1 MTFAD
6 KVATAPESPGVYLL
20 KDAKGRVLY
29 VGKAR
34 VLRERLQA
42 YTQPKEDPRLRS
54 LVSKVADLETV
65 ITRSEV
71 EALVLEENFIKF
83 KKPRYNVR
91 LRDDKR
97 FPYLKITAAEPFPCI
112 YVTRNLR
119 DDTALGTVPVRGQS
133 PSKSVFFG
141 PYTSAKELRKAL
153 KAVKRIFRMRT
164 CKRDLTALGTVPM
177 RGLSPSESEVRTEGN
192 ARQGRVLGKPQGTV
206 HNGTVSG
213 FPRPCLN
220 FELNRCTGP
229 CAGKVTQEQYAQQ
242 VKDVVRFLSG
252 RSDELTEQVEQRMWA
267 ASQAQDFEVAAGLR
281 DQLMAL
287 REIRKDQQ
295 AVVQDKTS
303 RDIIGLARGARAAV
317 AALFRV
323 REGKIMSREEYPL
336 TVGADA
342 PDSEIL
348 SAVIRSIHTHTHDV
362 PEEIILPSAIEDAA
376 ALEAL
381 FAEKRGRKVRIV
393 VPERGEKVRLMELAR
408 ANAEKA
414 LVELRP
420 EERVPAG
427 NRELA
432 EILGLPTVPRLIE
445 GVDISNTQ
453 GTNAVGS
460 IVVFRDDRPTK
471 QQYRLFKI
479 RAVTGSNDFAM
490 MEEVLAR
497 RVRGLLEKNRPLP
510 DLVLVDG
517 GKGQLSSA
525 VKAYGQ
531 FDAEIP
537 ILGLAKRTDTLYYD
551 DGREIAIPVRSPA
564 LKLLKRIRDES
575 HRFAITFH
583 RKLRGKKMVESE
595 LDEIP
600 GLGPVR
606 KKALIQHFGSLDK
619 VRLAAVEEI
628 AKVKGFG
635 PSLAETVR
643 HQLHA

>member
-1 MTFAD
+1 VSFAE
-6 KVATAPESPGVYLL
+6 KVAAAPEAPGVYLL
-20 KDAKGRVLY
+20 KDSKGRVLY

-42 YTQPKEDPRLRS
+42 YVQPKEDPRLRS
-54 LVSKVADLETV
+54 LVSKVTDLETV
-65 ITRSEV
+65 VTRSEV

-91 LRDDKR
+91 LRDDKK
-97 FPYLKITAAEPFPCI
+97 FPYLKITAEPFPRI

-119 DDTALGTVPVRGQS
+119 DDTALGTVPVRGRS

-164 CKRDLTALGTVPM
+164 CKRDLAAAEYGP
-177 RGLSPSESEVRTEGN
+177 RKS
-192 ARQGRVLGKPQGTV
+192 QGTV
-206 HNGTVSG
+206 HNGTVPA

-303 RDIIGLARGARAAV
+303 RDIIGLARGQKSAV

-323 REGKIMSREEYPL
+323 REGKIVSREEYPL
-336 TVGADA
+336 TVAADA

-376 ALEAL
+376 VLEAL

-393 VPERGEKVRLMELAR
+393 VPERGDKVRLTELAR

-432 EILGLPTVPRLIE
+432 EVLGLPTVPRLIE

-479 RAVTGSNDFAM
+479 RTVTGSNDFAM

-551 DGREIAIPVRSPA
+551 DGREITIPVTSPA

-583 RKLRGKKMVESE
+583 RKLRGKQMVESE
-595 LDEIP
+595 LDEIA

-606 KKALIQHFGSLDK
+606 KKTLIQHFGSLDK
-619 VRLAAVEEI
+619 VRLANVEDI

-635 PSLAETVR
+635 PVLAETVHR
-643 HQLHA
+643 HLHT

>member
-1 MTFAD
+1 VSFAE
-6 KVATAPESPGVYLL
+6 KVSAAPECPGVYLL
-20 KDAKGRVLY
+20 KDAKGKVLY

-34 VLRERLQA
+34 SLRDRLRA
-42 YTQPKEDPRLRS
+42 YTQPQESPRLSS

-91 LRDDKR
+91 LRDDKK
-97 FPYLKITAAEPFPCI
+97 FPYLKITAEPFPRI
-112 YVTRNLR
+112 FVTRNLR
-119 DDTALGTVPVRGQS
+119 DD
-133 PSKSVFFG
+133 KSVFFG

-153 KAVKRIFRMRT
+153 KGVKRIFRMRT
-164 CKRDLTALGTVPM
+164 CKREIAPADDRSQKSEVRMQKSEVRQEEENRQGRQDRQGT
-177 RGLSPSESEVRTEGN
+177 GESEV
-192 ARQGRVLGKPQGTV
+192 VL
-206 HNGTVSG
+206 
-213 FPRPCLN
+213 RPCLN
-220 FELNRCTGP
+220 FELNRCTAP

-242 VKDVVRFLSG
+242 VKDVIRFLSG

-267 ASQAQDFEVAAGLR
+267 ASQAQDFEVAATLR

-295 AVVQDKTS
+295 AVMQDKTS
-303 RDIIGLARGARAAV
+303 RDIIGLARGGRAAV

-323 REGKIMSREEYPL
+323 REGKIVAREEYPL
-336 TVGADA
+336 TICEDA

-348 SAVIRSIHTHTHDV
+348 STVIRSIHTHTHDI
-362 PEEIILPSAIEDAA
+362 PEEIILPSAIEDAEV
-376 ALEAL
+376 LEAL
-381 FAEKRGRKVRIV
+381 FAERRGRKVRIV
-393 VPERGEKVRLMELAR
+393 VPERGEKVRLTELAR

-432 EILGLPTVPRLIE
+432 EILGLPNVPRLIE

-460 IVVFRDDRPTK
+460 IVVFCDDRPAK

-479 RAVTGSNDFAM
+479 RGAGHDRNPPGISDRVPSPDDCAM

-517 GKGQLSSA
+517 GKGQLSAA
-525 VKAYGQ
+525 VKAYSL
-531 FDAEIP
+531 FDADLP
-537 ILGLAKRTDTLYYD
+537 ILGLAKQTDTLYFN
-551 DGREIAIPVRSPA
+551 DGREITIPVTSPA

-575 HRFAITFH
+575 HRFANTFH

-619 VRLAAVEEI
+619 VRLASIEEI

-635 PSLAETVR
+635 PSLAESVHR
-643 HQLHA
+643 QLRA

>member
-1 MTFAD
+1 
-6 KVATAPESPGVYLL
+6 
-20 KDAKGRVLY
+20 
-29 VGKAR
+29 
-34 VLRERLQA
+34 
-42 YTQPKEDPRLRS
+42 
-54 LVSKVADLETV
+54 
-65 ITRSEV
+65 
-71 EALVLEENFIKF
+71 
-83 KKPRYNVR
+83 
-91 LRDDKR
+91 
-97 FPYLKITAAEPFPCI
+97 
-112 YVTRNLR
+112 
-119 DDTALGTVPVRGQS
+119 
-133 PSKSVFFG
+133 
-141 PYTSAKELRKAL
+141 
-153 KAVKRIFRMRT
+153 
-164 CKRDLTALGTVPM
+164 
-177 RGLSPSESEVRTEGN
+177 
-192 ARQGRVLGKPQGTV
+192 
-206 HNGTVSG
+206 
-213 FPRPCLN
+213 
-220 FELNRCTGP
+220 
-229 CAGKVTQEQYAQQ
+229 
-242 VKDVVRFLSG
+242 
-252 RSDELTEQVEQRMWA
+252 
-267 ASQAQDFEVAAGLR
+267 
-281 DQLMAL
+281 LMAL

-303 RDIIGLARGARAAV
+303 RDIIGLARGARSAV

-323 REGKIMSREEYPL
+323 REGKIVAREEYPL
-336 TVGADA
+336 TVGEDA

-348 SAVIRSIHTHTHDV
+348 STVIRSIHTHTHDV
-362 PEEIILPSAIEDAA
+362 PEEIILPSAIDDAE

-420 EERVPAG
+420 EERVPVG

-479 RAVTGSNDFAM
+479 RTVTGSNDFAM

-537 ILGLAKRTDTLYYD
+537 ILGLAKRTDTLYFD
-551 DGREIAIPVRSPA
+551 DGREITIPVTSPA

-583 RKLRGKKMVESE
+583 RKLRGRKMVESE

-606 KKALIQHFGSLDK
+606 KKVLIQHFGSLDK
-619 VRLAAVEEI
+619 VRLASVEEI
-628 AKVKGFG
+628 AKVKGLG
-635 PSLAETVR
+635 PALARKVFEELR
-643 HQLHA
+643 G

>member
-1 MTFAD
+1 VTFAE
-6 KVATAPESPGVYLL
+6 KVAQAPESPGVYLL

-42 YTQPKEDPRLRS
+42 YTQPKEDPRLSS
-54 LVSKVADLETV
+54 LVSKVTDLETV
-65 ITRSEV
+65 VTRSEV

-91 LRDDKR
+91 LRDDKK
-97 FPYLKITAAEPFPCI
+97 FPYLKITASEPYPRI
-112 YVTRNLR
+112 LVTRNLS
-119 DDTALGTVPVRGQS
+119 DDTALGTVPVRGQ
-133 PSKSVFFG
+133 PPAKSVFFG

-164 CKRDLTALGTVPM
+164 CKYRLPEDRPA
-177 RGLSPSESEVRTEGN
+177 
-192 ARQGRVLGKPQGTV
+192 
-206 HNGTVSG
+206 
-213 FPRPCLN
+213 RPCLD
-220 FELNRCTGP
+220 FELNRCSGP
-229 CAGKVTQEQYAQQ
+229 CADKVTQEQYADQ
-242 VKDVVRFLSG
+242 VKDVIRFLSG

-267 ASQAQDFEVAAGLR
+267 ASQAQDFETAAVLR

-287 REIRKDQQ
+287 REIRKNQQ

-303 RDIIGLARGARAAV
+303 RDIIGLARGQKSAV

-323 REGKIMSREEYPL
+323 REGKIVSREEYPL
-336 TVGADA
+336 TAGENA
-342 PDSEIL
+342 PDSELL
-348 SAVIRSIHTHTHDV
+348 STVVRSVHTHTHDI
-362 PEEIILPSAIEDAA
+362 PEEIILPAPIEDAA
-376 ALEAL
+376 ALEGL
-381 FAEKRGRKVRIV
+381 FAEKRGRKVRII

-432 EILGLPTVPRLIE
+432 EVLGLPTVPRLIE

-479 RAVTGSNDFAM
+479 RTVTGSNDFAM

-551 DGREIAIPVRSPA
+551 DGREITIPVTSPA

-619 VRLAAVEEI
+619 VRLAAVEDI
-628 AKVKGFG
+628 AKVRGFG
-635 PSLAETVR
+635 PALAETVHR
-643 HQLHA
+643 QLHS

>member
-1 MTFAD
+1 
-6 KVATAPESPGVYLL
+6 
-20 KDAKGRVLY
+20 
-29 VGKAR
+29 
-34 VLRERLQA
+34 
-42 YTQPKEDPRLRS
+42 
-54 LVSKVADLETV
+54 V
-65 ITRSEV
+65 I
-71 EALVLEENFIKF
+71 
-83 KKPRYNVR
+83 
-91 LRDDKR
+91 
-97 FPYLKITAAEPFPCI
+97 
-112 YVTRNLR
+112 
-119 DDTALGTVPVRGQS
+119 
-133 PSKSVFFG
+133 
-141 PYTSAKELRKAL
+141 
-153 KAVKRIFRMRT
+153 
-164 CKRDLTALGTVPM
+164 
-177 RGLSPSESEVRTEGN
+177 
-192 ARQGRVLGKPQGTV
+192 
-206 HNGTVSG
+206 
-213 FPRPCLN
+213 
-220 FELNRCTGP
+220 
-229 CAGKVTQEQYAQQ
+229 
-242 VKDVVRFLSG
+242 RFLSG
-252 RSDELTEQVEQRMWA
+252 RSDELTEQIEQRMWA
-267 ASQAQDFEVAAGLR
+267 ASQTQDFEVAATLR

-303 RDIIGLARGARAAV
+303 RDIIGLARGGRSAV

-323 REGKIMSREEYPL
+323 REGKIVAREEYPL
-336 TVGADA
+336 TIVEDA

-348 SAVIRSIHTHTHDV
+348 STVIRSIHTHTHDI
-362 PEEIILPSAIEDAA
+362 PEEIILPSAIDDAE

-393 VPERGEKVRLMELAR
+393 VPERGEKVRLTELAR

-432 EILGLPTVPRLIE
+432 EILGLPHVPRLIE

-460 IVVFRDDRPTK
+460 IVVFRDDRPAK

-479 RAVTGSNDFAM
+479 RGAGHDRNPPGISDRVPSPDDCAM

-517 GKGQLSSA
+517 GKGQLSAA
-525 VKAYGQ
+525 VKAYSQ
-531 FDAEIP
+531 FDADIP
-537 ILGLAKRTDTLYYD
+537 ILGLAKRTDTLYFN
-551 DGREIAIPVRSPA
+551 DGREITISVRSPA

-575 HRFAITFH
+575 HRFANTFH

-600 GLGPVR
+600 GLGPAR
-606 KKALIQHFGSLDK
+606 KKAPIQHFGSLDK
-619 VRLAAVEEI
+619 VRLATAEEI

-635 PSLAETVR
+635 PSLAEKVFGELR
-643 HQLHA
+643 R

>member
-1 MTFAD
+1 MSDLTFVIWSFGHSIVIRVSSFGFARSTVSFAD
-6 KVATAPESPGVYLL
+6 KVATAPEAPGVYLL
-20 KDAKGRVLY
+20 KDSKGRVLY

-34 VLRERLQA
+34 VLRDRLQA
-42 YTQPKEDPRLRS
+42 YTQPKEDPRLQS

-71 EALVLEENFIKF
+71 EALILEENFIKF

-91 LRDDKR
+91 LRDDKK
-97 FPYLKITAAEPFPCI
+97 FPYLKITASEPYPRIF
-112 YVTRNLR
+112 VTRNLK
-119 DDTALGTVPVRGQS
+119 DDG
-133 PSKSVFFG
+133 SVFFG
-141 PYTSAKELRKAL
+141 PYTSARELRKAL

-164 CKRDLTALGTVPM
+164 CKYRLPEDRP
-177 RGLSPSESEVRTEGN
+177 N
-192 ARQGRVLGKPQGTV
+192 
-206 HNGTVSG
+206 
-213 FPRPCLN
+213 RPCLD
-220 FELNRCTGP
+220 FELNRCSGP
-229 CAGKVTQEQYAQQ
+229 CADKATKEQYAGQ
-242 VKDVVRFLSG
+242 VNDVIRFLSG
-252 RSDELTEQVEQRMWA
+252 RSDELVEQVEQRMWA
-267 ASQAQDFEVAAGLR
+267 ASQTQDFETAAVLR

-287 REIRKDQQ
+287 RDISRNQQ

-303 RDIIGLARGARAAV
+303 RDIIGLARGKKSAV

-323 REGKIMSREEYPL
+323 REGKIVSREEYPL
-336 TVGADA
+336 TAGENA
-342 PDSEIL
+342 PDSELL
-348 SAVIRSIHTHTHDV
+348 STLVRSIHTHTHDI
-362 PEEIILPSAIEDAA
+362 PEEIILPAAIDDAE

-381 FAEKRGRKVRIV
+381 FAEKRGRKVKIV

-432 EILGLPTVPRLIE
+432 DILGLSAVPRLIE

-479 RAVTGSNDFAM
+479 RTVTGSNDFAM

-531 FDAEIP
+531 FDTEIP

-551 DGREIAIPVRSPA
+551 DGREITIPVTSPA

-600 GLGPVR
+600 GLGPFR
-606 KKALIQHFGSLDK
+606 KKVLIQHFGSLDK
-619 VRLAAVEEI
+619 LRLASVDEI

-635 PSLAETVR
+635 SALAQKVFEGLR
-643 HQLHA
+643 

>member
-1 MTFAD
+1 VTFAE
-6 KVATAPESPGVYLL
+6 KVAAAPEGPGVYLL
-20 KDAKGRVLY
+20 KDAKGKVLY

-34 VLRERLQA
+34 SLRDRLRA
-42 YTQPKEDPRLRS
+42 YTQPQESPRLSS
-54 LVSKVADLETV
+54 LVSKVTDLETV
-65 ITRSEV
+65 VTRSEV

-91 LRDDKR
+91 LRDDKK
-97 FPYLKITAAEPFPCI
+97 FPYLKITAERLPRIF
-112 YVTRNLR
+112 VTRNLDPDPLPSIPSPLR
-119 DDTALGTVPVRGQS
+119 GREGVRVKPRG
-133 PSKSVFFG
+133 SVFFG

-153 KAVKRIFRMRT
+153 KGVKRIFRMRT
-164 CKRDLTALGTVPM
+164 CK
-177 RGLSPSESEVRTEGN
+177 
-192 ARQGRVLGKPQGTV
+192 
-206 HNGTVSG
+206 HNL
-213 FPRPCLN
+213 PDDRPARPCLN
-220 FELNRCTGP
+220 FELNRCSGP
-229 CAGKVTQEQYAQQ
+229 CADKVTQEQYAQQ
-242 VKDVVRFLSG
+242 VKDVIRFLSG
-252 RSDELTEQVEQRMWA
+252 RSDELTEQIEQRMWA
-267 ASQAQDFEVAAGLR
+267 ASQAQDFEVAATLR

-323 REGKIMSREEYPL
+323 REGKIVAREEYPL
-336 TVGADA
+336 TVGEDA

-348 SAVIRSIHTHTHDV
+348 STVIRSIHTHTHDI
-362 PEEIILPSAIEDAA
+362 PDEIILPSAIEDAEV
-376 ALEAL
+376 LEAL
-381 FAEKRGRKVRIV
+381 FAERRGRKVRIV
-393 VPERGEKVRLMELAR
+393 VPERGDKVRLTELAR

-432 EILGLPTVPRLIE
+432 EILGLASVPRMIE

-460 IVVFRDDRPTK
+460 IVVFRDDRPAK

-479 RAVTGSNDFAM
+479 RTVQGPDDFAM

-517 GKGQLSSA
+517 GRGQLSSA
-525 VKAYGQ
+525 VKAYSQ

-551 DGREIAIPVRSPA
+551 DGREITVPVTSPA

-595 LDEIP
+595 LDEIR
-600 GLGPVR
+600 GLGPAR
-606 KKALIQHFGSLDK
+606 KKSLIQHFGSLDK
-619 VRLAAVEEI
+619 VRLSDVEEI

-635 PSLAETVR
+635 PALADTVHR
-643 HQLHA
+643 QLHS

>member
-1 MTFAD
+1 
-6 KVATAPESPGVYLL
+6 
-20 KDAKGRVLY
+20 
-29 VGKAR
+29 
-34 VLRERLQA
+34 
-42 YTQPKEDPRLRS
+42 
-54 LVSKVADLETV
+54 
-65 ITRSEV
+65 
-71 EALVLEENFIKF
+71 
-83 KKPRYNVR
+83 
-91 LRDDKR
+91 
-97 FPYLKITAAEPFPCI
+97 
-112 YVTRNLR
+112 
-119 DDTALGTVPVRGQS
+119 
-133 PSKSVFFG
+133 
-141 PYTSAKELRKAL
+141 
-153 KAVKRIFRMRT
+153 MRT
-164 CKRDLTALGTVPM
+164 CKYRLPEDRPV
-177 RGLSPSESEVRTEGN
+177 
-192 ARQGRVLGKPQGTV
+192 
-206 HNGTVSG
+206 
-213 FPRPCLN
+213 RPCLE
-220 FELNRCTGP
+220 FELNRCSGP
-229 CAGKVTQEQYAQQ
+229 CADKVTQEQYADQ

-252 RSDELTEQVEQRMWA
+252 RSDELVEQVEQRMWA
-267 ASQAQDFEVAAGLR
+267 ASQTQDFETAAVLR
-281 DQLMAL
+281 DQLLAL
-287 REIRKDQQ
+287 REVRKSQQ

-303 RDIIGLARGARAAV
+303 RDIIGLARGKKSAV

-323 REGKIMSREEYPL
+323 REGKIVAREEYPL
-336 TVGADA
+336 TAGENA
-342 PDSEIL
+342 PDSELL
-348 SAVIRSIHTHTHDV
+348 STVVRSVHTHTHDV
-362 PEEIILPSAIEDAA
+362 PEEIILPAPIEDKA

-381 FAEKRGRKVRIV
+381 FAEKRGRKVRII

-432 EILGLPTVPRLIE
+432 EILGLPTVPRMIE

-479 RAVTGSNDFAM
+479 RTVTGSNDFAM

-497 RVRGLLEKNRPLP
+497 RARGLLEKNRSLP

-531 FDAEIP
+531 FDTNIP

-551 DGREIAIPVRSPA
+551 DGREITVPVTSPA

-583 RKLRGKKMVESE
+583 RKLRGRKMVESE
-595 LDEIP
+595 LDEIA
-600 GLGPVR
+600 GVGPVR

-619 VRLAAVEEI
+619 VRPASAEEI
-628 AKVKGFG
+628 AEVMGFG
-635 PSLAETVR
+635 PVLAEKVAGAL
-643 HQLHA
+643 HQ

>member
-1 MTFAD
+1 VSFAE
-6 KVATAPESPGVYLL
+6 KVSAAPECPGVYLL

-34 VLRERLQA
+34 SLRERLKA
-42 YTQPKEDPRLRS
+42 YTQLQENPRLSS
-54 LVSKVADLETV
+54 LVSKVTDLETV

-91 LRDDKR
+91 LRDDKK
-97 FPYLKITAAEPFPCI
+97 FPYLKITAEAYPRIF
-112 YVTRNLR
+112 VTRNLMEPQMDADGR
-119 DDTALGTVPVRGQS
+119 RFGSEHRKPIGANRRVSAAALSLGRKGDG
-133 PSKSVFFG
+133 SVFFG

-164 CKRDLTALGTVPM
+164 CKYRLPED
-177 RGLSPSESEVRTEGN
+177 RPS
-192 ARQGRVLGKPQGTV
+192 
-206 HNGTVSG
+206 
-213 FPRPCLN
+213 RPCLD
-220 FELNRCTGP
+220 FELNRCSGP
-229 CAGKVTQEQYAQQ
+229 CADKVTQVQYAEQ

-267 ASQAQDFEVAAGLR
+267 ASQSQDFEVAATLR
-281 DQLMAL
+281 DQLLAL
-287 REIRKDQQ
+287 RDISRNQQ
-295 AVVQDKTS
+295 AILQDQTS
-303 RDIIGLARGARAAV
+303 RDIVGLARGKKSAV

-323 REGKIMSREEYPL
+323 REGKIVSREEYPL
-336 TVGADA
+336 TAGENA
-342 PDSEIL
+342 PDSELL
-348 SAVIRSIHTHTHDV
+348 STVVRSVHTHTHDI
-362 PEEIILPSAIEDAA
+362 PEEIILPAPIEDAA
-376 ALEAL
+376 VLEAL
-381 FAEKRGRKVRIV
+381 FAERPGRKVRII

-427 NRELA
+427 SRELS
-432 EILGLPTVPRLIE
+432 EILGLPSVPRLIE

-479 RAVTGSNDFAM
+479 RTVTGSNDFAM

-551 DGREIAIPVRSPA
+551 DGREITIPVTSPA

-600 GLGPVR
+600 GLGPAR

-619 VRLAAVEEI
+619 LRLASVDEI
-628 AKVKGFG
+628 AKVRGFG
-635 PSLAETVR
+635 PALAAKLYEA
-643 HQLHA
+643 LHR

>member
-1 MTFAD
+1 VTFAD
-6 KVATAPESPGVYLL
+6 KAATAPESPGVYLL

-34 VLRERLQA
+34 VLRDRLQA
-42 YTQPKEDPRLRS
+42 YAQPKDDPRLRS
-54 LVSKVADLETV
+54 LVSKVADLDTV
-65 ITRSEV
+65 VTRSEV
-71 EALVLEENFIKF
+71 EALILEENFIKF
-83 KKPRYNVR
+83 RKPRYNVR
-91 LRDDKR
+91 LRDDKK
-97 FPYLKITAAEPFPCI
+97 FPYLKITAEPLPRIF
-112 YVTRNLR
+112 VTRNLK
-119 DDTALGTVPVRGQS
+119 DDGS
-133 PSKSVFFG
+133 IFFG

-164 CKRDLTALGTVPM
+164 CKYRLPEDRPV
-177 RGLSPSESEVRTEGN
+177 
-192 ARQGRVLGKPQGTV
+192 
-206 HNGTVSG
+206 
-213 FPRPCLN
+213 RPCLD
-220 FELNRCTGP
+220 FELNRCSGP
-229 CAGKVTQEQYAQQ
+229 CADKVTKEQYSEQ

-252 RSDELTEQVEQRMWA
+252 RSDELVEQVERRMWA
-267 ASQAQDFEVAAGLR
+267 ASQAQDFETAAVLR

-287 REIRKDQQ
+287 REVQKSQQ
-295 AVVQDKTS
+295 AVLQDKTS
-303 RDIIGLARGARAAV
+303 RDIIGLARGKKSAV

-323 REGKIMSREEYPL
+323 REGKIVSREEYPL
-336 TVGADA
+336 TAGETV
-342 PDSEIL
+342 PDSELL
-348 SAVIRSIHTHTHDV
+348 STVIRSVHTHTHDI
-362 PEEIILPSAIEDAA
+362 PEEIVLPAEIEDAE

-381 FAEKRGRKVRIV
+381 FAERRGRKVRII
-393 VPERGEKVRLMELAR
+393 VPERGEKVRLTELVR

-479 RAVTGSNDFAM
+479 RTVTGSNDFAM

-537 ILGLAKRTDTLYYD
+537 ILGLAKRTDTVYYD
-551 DGREIAIPVRSPA
+551 DGREITIPVPSPA

-595 LDEIP
+595 LDEIT

-619 VRLAAVEEI
+619 VRLASVEEI

-635 PSLAETVR
+635 PALADLVYR
-643 HQLHA
+643 QLHC

>member
-1 MTFAD
+1 MSFAD
-6 KVATAPESPGVYLL
+6 KVAAAPEAPGVYLL
-20 KDAKGRVLY
+20 KDSKGRVLY

-34 VLRERLQA
+34 VLRDRLQA

-54 LVSKVADLETV
+54 LVSKVTDLETV
-65 ITRSEV
+65 VTRSEV

-91 LRDDKR
+91 LRDDKK
-97 FPYLKITAAEPFPCI
+97 FPYLKITAEPYPRIF
-112 YVTRNLR
+112 VTRNLR
-119 DDTALGTVPVRGQS
+119 DD
-133 PSKSVFFG
+133 KSVFFG

-164 CKRDLTALGTVPM
+164 CKYNLPEDRPA
-177 RGLSPSESEVRTEGN
+177 
-192 ARQGRVLGKPQGTV
+192 
-206 HNGTVSG
+206 
-213 FPRPCLN
+213 RPCLN
-220 FELNRCTGP
+220 FELSRCSAP
-229 CAGKVTQEQYAQQ
+229 CADKVTKEQYAGQ
-242 VKDVVRFLSG
+242 VNDVVRFLSG
-252 RSDELTEQVEQRMWA
+252 RSDELIEQVEQRMWA
-267 ASQAQDFEVAAGLR
+267 ASQAQDFETAAVLR
-281 DQLMAL
+281 DQLLAL
-287 REIRKDQQ
+287 RDIRKNQQ
-295 AVVQDKTS
+295 AVMQDKTS
-303 RDIIGLARGARAAV
+303 RDIIGLARGRKSAV

-323 REGKIMSREEYPL
+323 REGKIVSREEYPL
-336 TVGADA
+336 TAGDNA
-342 PDSEIL
+342 PDSELL
-348 SAVIRSIHTHTHDV
+348 STVVRSVHAHTHDI
-362 PEEIILPSAIEDAA
+362 PEEIILPAPIEDAA

-381 FAEKRGRKVRIV
+381 FAEKRGRKVKIV

-460 IVVFRDDRPTK
+460 IVVFRDDKPTK

-479 RAVTGSNDFAM
+479 RTVTGSNDFAM

-551 DGREIAIPVRSPA
+551 DGREIAIPVTSPA
-564 LKLLKRIRDES
+564 LKLLKRVRDES

-606 KKALIQHFGSLDK
+606 KKVLIQHFGSLDK
-619 VRLAAVEEI
+619 VRLATAEDI
-628 AKVKGFG
+628 AKVEGFG
-635 PSLAETVR
+635 PALADKVFRE
-643 HQLHA
+643 LHS

>member
-1 MTFAD
+1 VTFAD
-6 KVATAPESPGVYLL
+6 KVAQAPDGPGVYLL

-34 VLRERLQA
+34 SLRDRLRA
-42 YTQPKEDPRLRS
+42 YTQPQESPRLNS
-54 LVSKVADLETV
+54 LVSKVTDLETV

-71 EALVLEENFIKF
+71 EALILEENFIKF

-91 LRDDKR
+91 LRDDKK
-97 FPYLKITAAEPFPCI
+97 FPYLKITASELFPRI
-112 YVTRNLR
+112 FVTRNLK
-119 DDTALGTVPVRGQS
+119 DDG
-133 PSKSVFFG
+133 SVFFG

-164 CKRDLTALGTVPM
+164 CK
-177 RGLSPSESEVRTEGN
+177 
-192 ARQGRVLGKPQGTV
+192 
-206 HNGTVSG
+206 HNL
-213 FPRPCLN
+213 PDDRPARPCLN
-220 FELNRCTGP
+220 FELDRCSGP
-229 CAGKVTQEQYAQQ
+229 CADKVTQQQYADQ
-242 VKDVVRFLSG
+242 VKDVIRFLSG
-252 RSDELTEQVEQRMWA
+252 RSDELTEQVERRMWA
-267 ASQAQDFEVAAGLR
+267 ASQTQEFETAAALR
-281 DQLMAL
+281 DQLLAL
-287 REIRKDQQ
+287 RDISRSQQ
-295 AVVQDKTS
+295 AVLQDKTS
-303 RDIIGLARGARAAV
+303 RDIIGLARGQRSAV

-323 REGKIMSREEYPL
+323 REGKIVSREEYPL
-336 TVGADA
+336 TAGEDA
-342 PDSEIL
+342 PDSELL
-348 SAVIRSIHTHTHDV
+348 STVVRSIHTHTHDI
-362 PEEIILPSAIEDAA
+362 PEEIILPSAIEDAE

-381 FAEKRGRKVRIV
+381 FAEKRGRKVRII
-393 VPERGEKVRLMELAR
+393 VPERGEKVRLMELAH

-420 EERVPAG
+420 ELRVPAG

-479 RAVTGSNDFAM
+479 RTVTGSNDFAM

-537 ILGLAKRTDTLYYD
+537 ILGLAKRTDTLYFD
-551 DGREIAIPVRSPA
+551 DGREITIPVTSPA

-595 LDEIP
+595 LDEIA
-600 GLGPVR
+600 GFGPVR
-606 KKALIQHFGSLDK
+606 KKVLIQHFGSLDK
-619 VRLAAVEEI
+619 VRLASVEEI
-628 AKVKGFG
+628 AKVKGLG
-635 PSLAETVR
+635 PALAQKVHEELRRGT
-643 HQLHA
+643 

>member
-1 MTFAD
+1 
-6 KVATAPESPGVYLL
+6 
-20 KDAKGRVLY
+20 
-29 VGKAR
+29 
-34 VLRERLQA
+34 
-42 YTQPKEDPRLRS
+42 
-54 LVSKVADLETV
+54 
-65 ITRSEV
+65 
-71 EALVLEENFIKF
+71 
-83 KKPRYNVR
+83 
-91 LRDDKR
+91 
-97 FPYLKITAAEPFPCI
+97 
-112 YVTRNLR
+112 
-119 DDTALGTVPVRGQS
+119 
-133 PSKSVFFG
+133 
-141 PYTSAKELRKAL
+141 
-153 KAVKRIFRMRT
+153 
-164 CKRDLTALGTVPM
+164 
-177 RGLSPSESEVRTEGN
+177 
-192 ARQGRVLGKPQGTV
+192 
-206 HNGTVSG
+206 
-213 FPRPCLN
+213 
-220 FELNRCTGP
+220 
-229 CAGKVTQEQYAQQ
+229 

-252 RSDELTEQVEQRMWA
+252 RSDELVEKVEQRMWS
-267 ASQAQDFEVAAGLR
+267 ASQSQDFEAAAVLR

-287 REIRKDQQ
+287 RDIGRNQQ
-295 AVVQDKTS
+295 AVLQDKTS
-303 RDIIGLARGARAAV
+303 RDVIGLARGKKSAV

-323 REGKIMSREEYPL
+323 REGKIVSREEYPL
-336 TVGADA
+336 TASSSA
-342 PDSEIL
+342 PDSELL
-348 SAVIRSIHTHTHDV
+348 STVVRSVHTHTHDI
-362 PEEIILPSAIEDAA
+362 PDEIILPSPIEDAA

-381 FAEKRGRKVRIV
+381 LTDRRTRNASPSPLPPPQGGGNEREGRSEVRSRAVRIV

-432 EILGLPTVPRLIE
+432 EILGLPSVPRLIE

-460 IVVFRDDRPTK
+460 IVVFRDDRPAK
-471 QQYRLFKI
+471 QEYRLFKI
-479 RAVTGSNDFAM
+479 RGAGHVRENGDCTGLRPRSRGRGLSPLSADRASKPDDCAM
-490 MEEVLAR
+490 MEEVLTR

-551 DGREIAIPVRSPA
+551 DGREIAIPVTSPA

-619 VRLAAVEEI
+619 LRLASADEI
-628 AKVKGFG
+628 AKAKGFG
-635 PSLAETVR
+635 PALAGKVAGTLR
-643 HQLHA
+643 H

>member
-1 MTFAD
+1 MRFAD
-6 KVATAPESPGVYLL
+6 KVAQSPLEPGVYLL
-20 KDAKGRVLY
+20 KDAKGKVLY

-34 VLRERLQA
+34 SLRERLKS
-42 YTQPKEDPRLRS
+42 YTQPQESPRLRS
-54 LVSKVADLETV
+54 LVSKVTDLETV

-91 LRDDKR
+91 LRDDKK
-97 FPYLKITAAEPFPCI
+97 FPYLKITASELFPRI
-112 YVTRNLR
+112 FVTRNLK
-119 DDTALGTVPVRGQS
+119 DDG
-133 PSKSVFFG
+133 SVFFG

-153 KAVKRIFRMRT
+153 RGVKRIFRMRT
-164 CKRDLTALGTVPM
+164 CKYRLPEDRPA
-177 RGLSPSESEVRTEGN
+177 
-192 ARQGRVLGKPQGTV
+192 
-206 HNGTVSG
+206 
-213 FPRPCLN
+213 RPCLN
-220 FELNRCTGP
+220 FELSRCSGP
-229 CAGKVTQEQYAQQ
+229 CADKVTQQQYGQQ
-242 VKDVVRFLSG
+242 VKDVIRFLSG

-295 AVVQDKTS
+295 AVIQDKTS

-323 REGKIMSREEYPL
+323 REGKIVSREEYPL
-336 TVGADA
+336 TIGEDA

-348 SAVIRSIHTHTHDV
+348 STVIRSIHTHTHDI
-362 PEEIILPSAIEDAA
+362 PDEIILPGAIEDAEV
-376 ALEAL
+376 LEAL

-393 VPERGEKVRLMELAR
+393 VPERGEKVRLTELAR

-432 EILGLPTVPRLIE
+432 EILGLATVPRMIE

-471 QQYRLFKI
+471 QQYRLFRI
-479 RAVTGSNDFAM
+479 RTVHGPDDFAM
-490 MEEVLAR
+490 MEEVLSR

-517 GKGQLSSA
+517 GRGQLSSA
-525 VKAYGQ
+525 VKAYSQ
-531 FDAEIP
+531 FDADIP

-551 DGREIAIPVRSPA
+551 DGREITIPVTSPA

-595 LDEIP
+595 LDEIS
-600 GLGPVR
+600 GLGPMR
-606 KKALIQHFGSLDK
+606 KKVLIQHFGSLDR
-619 VRLAAVEEI
+619 VRLASVEEI

-635 PSLAETVR
+635 PALAGKVYEALR
-643 HQLHA
+643 G

>member
-1 MTFAD
+1 MSFAE
-6 KVATAPESPGVYLL
+6 KVAAAPEAPGVYLL

-65 ITRSEV
+65 VTRSEV

-91 LRDDKR
+91 LRDDKK
-97 FPYLKITAAEPFPCI
+97 FPYLKITAEPFPRI

-119 DDTALGTVPVRGQS
+119 DD
-133 PSKSVFFG
+133 KSVFFG

-164 CKRDLTALGTVPM
+164 CKRDLAAAEYGP
-177 RGLSPSESEVRTEGN
+177 RKS
-192 ARQGRVLGKPQGTV
+192 QGTV
-206 HNGTVSG
+206 HNGTVPA

-220 FELNRCTGP
+220 FELSRCSGP

-323 REGKIMSREEYPL
+323 REGKIVSREEYPL
-336 TVGADA
+336 TIGADA

-348 SAVIRSIHTHTHDV
+348 SAVVRSIHTHTHDV
-362 PEEIILPSAIEDAA
+362 PEEIILPSAIEDAPV
-376 ALEAL
+376 LEAL

-393 VPERGEKVRLMELAR
+393 IPERGDKVRLTELAR

-479 RAVTGSNDFAM
+479 RGAGHDRNPPRIPDRVPSPDDCAM
-490 MEEVLAR
+490 MEEVLVR

-531 FDAEIP
+531 FDADIP

-551 DGREIAIPVRSPA
+551 DGREITIPVTSPA

-619 VRLAAVEEI
+619 VRQASVEEI
-628 AKVKGFG
+628 AKVRGFG
-635 PSLAETVR
+635 LALAEKLFR
-643 HQLHA
+643 ELRQ